1 VAAEIADEA
10 AVMYA
15 GRIVE
20 QAPIGELFRRPAHPY
35 SEGLMHATV
44 RRGQKGIPLVPIPGA
59 PPNLAALPPGCA
71 FAPRC
76 RLVRDDCRTTLPT
89 LHQVRESHVAR
100 CHLVPER
107 FGTSLTPKGVSV
119 S

>member
-1 VAAEIADEA
+1 
-10 AVMYA
+10 M
-15 GRIVE
+15 
-20 QAPIGELFRRPAHPY
+20 Q
-35 SEGLMHATV
+35 ATV

-76 RLVRDDCRTTLPT
+76 RFVRDECRTTLPA
-89 LHQVRESHVAR
+89 LHRVREGHAAR

-107 FGTSLTPKGVSV
+107 FGAPRAAAASSLS
-119 S
+119 